1 MRGVS
6 RASLADARE
15 RLAALVTR
23 TSSPE
28 SASELAG
35 ELFAV
40 VDVLDSQ
47 PAVRRALADA
57 ASARS
62 ARTGLTQALFG
73 SRVSADTV
81 ELVGSVA
88 SSEWS
93 ESADLADAI
102 EQLAVEAIVADAD
115 RAGQLDDL
123 EDDLFR
129 FGRLVGS
136 QAELRAAL
144 SNPFAPENAKQ
155 DLVTSL
161 LGGKVIPQTI
171 QLVTQAALHPRGRS
185 LDRSLEEYA
194 RLAAEYRERLVAEV
208 RVASELSAAQRD
220 RLAAALAQTYGH
232 QVHLN
237 IVLDPGVIG
246 GMVIRIRGEQIDG
259 SVATRLAAIRRRL
272 TT

>member
-1 MRGVS
+1 
-6 RASLADARE
+6 
-15 RLAALVTR
+15 
-23 TSSPE
+23 
-28 SASELAG
+28 
-35 ELFAV
+35 V
-40 VDVLDSQ
+40 VGVLDRQ
-47 PAVRRALADA
+47 PALRRALADP

-62 ARTGLTQALFG
+62 ARTGLAQALFG

-81 ELVGSVA
+81 ELIQAVVSDQ
-88 SSEWS
+88 WS

-136 QAELRAAL
+136 RAELRAAL
-144 SNPFAPENAKQ
+144 SNPFAPANAKQ
-155 DLVTSL
+155 DLVTAL
-161 LGGKVIPQTI
+161 LGGKVSQQTI

-208 RVASELSAAQRD
+208 RVASELSAAQRS
-220 RLAAALAQTYGH
+220 RLAAVLAEAYGH

-246 GMVIRIRGEQIDG
+246 GMIIRIRGEQIDG
-259 SVATRLAAIRRRL
+259 SVATRLAEIRRRL
-272 TT
+272 TA

>member
-6 RASLADARE
+6 RASLADAQE
-15 RLAALVTR
+15 RLAALATR
-23 TSSPE
+23 TSSSA

-47 PAVRRALADA
+47 PAVRRALADP

-62 ARTGLTQALFG
+62 ARTGLAQSLFG
-73 SRVSADTV
+73 GRVSPDTV
-81 ELVGSVA
+81 ELVSSVVSA
-88 SSEWS
+88 QWS
-93 ESADLADAI
+93 ESADLANAI
-102 EQLAVEAIVADAD
+102 ERLAVEAIVAEAD

-129 FGRLVGS
+129 FGRLVGA

-144 SNPFAPENAKQ
+144 SNPFAPASAKQ
-155 DLVTSL
+155 DLVTAL

-208 RVASELSAAQRD
+208 RVATELSGAQRG
-220 RLAAALAQTYGH
+220 RLVTLLSRAYGH
-232 QVHLN
+232 DVHLN
-237 IVLDPGVIG
+237 LVLDTQVIG
-246 GMVIRIRGEQIDG
+246 GMIVRIGGEQIDA
-259 SVATRLAAIRRRL
+259 SVASRLAEARRGL
-272 TT
+272 TA

>member
-6 RASLADARE
+6 RASLADAKE
-15 RLAALVTR
+15 RLAALVSG
-23 TSSPE
+23 TS

-40 VDVLDSQ
+40 ADVLDSQ
-47 PAVRRALADA
+47 PAVRRALADP

-62 ARTGLTQALFG
+62 ARTGLAQALFG
-73 SRVSADTV
+73 TRVSPDTV
-81 ELVGSVA
+81 ELVTSVA
-88 SSEWS
+88 SAQWS

-102 EQLAVEAIVADAD
+102 EQMAVEAIVAEAD
-115 RAGQLDDL
+115 RAGRLDDL

-144 SNPFAPENAKQ
+144 SNPFAPANAKQ
-155 DLVTSL
+155 DLVTAL

-208 RVASELSAAQRD
+208 RVASELSAAQRS
-220 RLAAALAQTYGH
+220 RLAATLAQAYGH
-232 QVHLN
+232 KVHLN

-259 SVATRLAAIRRRL
+259 SVATRLAEIRRRL

>member
-1 MRGVS
+1 MRGAS
-6 RASLADARE
+6 RASLADAKD
-15 RLAALVTR
+15 RLAALATR
-23 TSSPE
+23 TS

-35 ELFAV
+35 DLFAV

-57 ASARS
+57 ASSRS
-62 ARTGLTQALFG
+62 ARTGLAQALFG

-81 ELVGSVA
+81 ELVSSVA
-88 SSEWS
+88 SSEWA
-93 ESADLADAI
+93 ESVDLADAI
-102 EQLAVEAIVADAD
+102 EQLAVQALVAEAD

-144 SNPFAPENAKQ
+144 SNPFAPANAKQ
-155 DLVTSL
+155 DLVTAL

-171 QLVTQAALHPRGRS
+171 QLVTQAALHSRGRS

-194 RLAAEYRERLVAEV
+194 RLAADYRERLVAEV

-220 RLAAALAQTYGH
+220 RLSAALAQAYGL

-259 SVATRLAAIRRRL
+259 SVATRLAEIRRRL

>member
-6 RASLADARE
+6 RASLADATD
-15 RLAALVTR
+15 RLTALLNR
-23 TSSPE
+23 TSS
-28 SASELAG
+28 ASQLAD

-40 VDVLDSQ
+40 VDVLDRQ
-47 PAVRRALADA
+47 PAVRRALADT

-62 ARTGLTQALFG
+62 ARTGLARALLG
-73 SRVSADTV
+73 DKVSADTL
-81 ELVGSVA
+81 ELLQEVVSDQ
-88 SSEWS
+88 WS

-102 EQLAVEAIVADAD
+102 EQLAVVTIVAEAD

-129 FGRLVGS
+129 FGRLVGG
-136 QAELRAAL
+136 QTELRAAL
-144 SNPFAPENAKQ
+144 SNPFAPASAKQ
-155 DLVTSL
+155 DLIGAL
-161 LGGKVIPQTI
+161 LEGKVIPQTI

-185 LDRSLEEYA
+185 LDRSLEQYA

-208 RVASELSAAQRD
+208 RVATELSAAQRS
-220 RLAAALAQTYGH
+220 RLAAALARAYGH

-246 GMVIRIRGEQIDG
+246 GMIIRIRGEQIDG
-259 SVATRLAAIRRRL
+259 SVANRLAEIRRRL
-272 TT
+272 TA

>member
-1 MRGVS
+1 MRGSS
-6 RASLADARE
+6 RASLADAKD
-15 RLAALVTR
+15 RLGALLTR
-23 TSSPE
+23 TSS
-28 SASELAG
+28 ASQLAD

-40 VDVLDSQ
+40 TGVLDSQ
-47 PAVRRALADA
+47 PAVRRALADP

-62 ARTGLTQALFG
+62 ARTGLAQALLG
-73 SRVSADTV
+73 GKVGADTV
-81 ELVGSVA
+81 ELVSSVA
-88 SSEWS
+88 SSQWA

-102 EQLAVEAIVADAD
+102 EQLAVQAIVAEAD
-115 RAGQLDDL
+115 QAGQLDDL

-129 FGRLVGS
+129 FGRVVGS

-144 SNPFAPENAKQ
+144 SNPFAPANAKQ

-220 RLAAALAQTYGH
+220 RLAAALAQAYGH
-232 QVHLN
+232 RVHLN
-237 IVLDPGVIG
+237 IVLDTGVVG
-246 GMVIRIRGEQIDG
+246 GMLIRIRGEQIDG
-259 SVATRLAAIRRRL
+259 SVATRLAEIRRRL
-272 TT
+272 TA

>member
-6 RASLADARE
+6 RASLADAQD
-15 RLAALVTR
+15 RLAALLNR
-23 TSSPE
+23 TSS
-28 SASELAG
+28 ASQLAD

-40 VDVLDSQ
+40 VDVLDHQ
-47 PAVRRALADA
+47 PAVRRALADP
-57 ASARS
+57 ASAGS
-62 ARTGLTQALFG
+62 ARTGLAAALLRG
-73 SRVSADTV
+73 KVSADTL
-81 ELVGSVA
+81 ELLQAVVSDQ
-88 SSEWS
+88 WS
-93 ESADLADAI
+93 ESTDLADAI
-102 EQLAVEAIVADAD
+102 EQMAVLTIVAEAD

-136 QAELRAAL
+136 QTELRAAL

-155 DLVTSL
+155 DLVNAL

-208 RVASELSAAQRD
+208 RVATELSAAQRS
-220 RLAAALAQTYGH
+220 RLAAALARAYGH

-259 SVATRLAAIRRRL
+259 SVATRLAEIRRRL
-272 TT
+272 TA

>member
-1 MRGVS
+1 MRGSS
-6 RASLADARE
+6 RASLADAKD
-15 RLAALVTR
+15 RLSALLPR
-23 TSSPE
+23 TS
-28 SASELAG
+28 ASQLAD
-35 ELFAV
+35 ELFSVTA
-40 VDVLDSQ
+40 VLDRQ
-47 PAVRRALADA
+47 PAVRRALADP

-62 ARTGLTQALFG
+62 ARTGLAQALL
-73 SRVSADTV
+73 RDKVSADTV
-81 ELVGSVA
+81 ELVSSVA
-88 SSEWS
+88 SSQWA

-102 EQLAVEAIVADAD
+102 EQLAVLALVAEAD

-129 FGRLVGS
+129 FGRVVGS

-144 SNPFAPENAKQ
+144 SNPFAPANAKQ

-208 RVASELSAAQRD
+208 RVASELSAAQRE
-220 RLAAALAQTYGH
+220 RLAAALAQAYGH
-232 QVHLN
+232 RVHLN
-237 IVLDPGVIG
+237 IVLDPAVIG
-246 GMVIRIRGEQIDG
+246 GMIIRIRGEQIDG
-259 SVATRLAAIRRRL
+259 SVATRLAEIRRRL
-272 TT
+272 TA

>member
-6 RASLADARE
+6 RASLADAKE
-15 RLAALVTR
+15 RLVALLPR
-23 TSSPE
+23 AS

-47 PAVRRALADA
+47 PAVRRALADP

-62 ARTGLTQALFG
+62 ARTGLAQALFG
-73 SRVSADTV
+73 ARVSSDTV
-81 ELVGSVA
+81 ELVSSVA
-88 SSEWS
+88 SAQWS

-102 EQLAVEAIVADAD
+102 EQLAVEAIVAEAD
-115 RAGQLDDL
+115 RAGRLDDL

-144 SNPFAPENAKQ
+144 SNPFAPANAKQ
-155 DLVTSL
+155 DLVTAL
-161 LGGKVIPQTI
+161 LGDKVIPQTI

-208 RVASELSAAQRD
+208 RVASELSAAQRS
-220 RLAAALAQTYGH
+220 RLAATLAQAYGH
-232 QVHLN
+232 KVHLN

-259 SVATRLAAIRRRL
+259 SVATRLAEIRRRL

>member
-6 RASLADARE
+6 RASLADAKD
-15 RLAALVTR
+15 RLTALLNR
-23 TSSPE
+23 TSS
-28 SASELAG
+28 ASQLAD

-40 VDVLDSQ
+40 VDVLDRQ
-47 PAVRRALADA
+47 PAVRRALADP
-57 ASARS
+57 ASAAS
-62 ARTGLTQALFG
+62 ARTGLAQALLRG
-73 SRVSADTV
+73 KISTDTLELIQGVVSDQ
-81 ELVGSVA
+81 
-88 SSEWS
+88 WS
-93 ESADLADAI
+93 ESGDLANAI
-102 EQLAVEAIVADAD
+102 EQLAVQAIVAEAD
-115 RAGQLDDL
+115 GAGQLDDL

-129 FGRLVGS
+129 FGRVVGS

-144 SNPFAPENAKQ
+144 SNPFAPASAKQ
-155 DLVTSL
+155 DLINTL

-171 QLVTQAALHPRGRS
+171 ELVTQAALHPRGRS

-208 RVASELSAAQRD
+208 RVATELSAAQRS

-237 IVLDPGVIG
+237 VVLDPGVIG

-259 SVATRLAAIRRRL
+259 SVATRLAEIRRRL
-272 TT
+272 TA

>member
-1 MRGVS
+1 MRGAS
-6 RASLADARE
+6 RASLADAKE
-15 RLAALVTR
+15 RLAALVPR
-23 TSSPE
+23 TS

-47 PAVRRALADA
+47 PAVRRALADP

-62 ARTGLTQALFG
+62 ARTGLAQALFG
-73 SRVSADTV
+73 ARVGPDTV

-88 SSEWS
+88 SAQWS

-102 EQLAVEAIVADAD
+102 EQMAVEAIVAEAD
-115 RAGQLDDL
+115 RAGRLDDL

-129 FGRLVGS
+129 FGRVVGS

-144 SNPFAPENAKQ
+144 SNPFAPANVKQ
-155 DLVTSL
+155 ELVTAL
-161 LGGKVIPQTI
+161 LGGKVTPQAI
-171 QLVTQAALHPRGRS
+171 RLVTQAALHPRGRS

-208 RVASELSAAQRD
+208 RVASELSAAQRS
-220 RLAAALAQTYGH
+220 RLAAALARAYGH
-232 QVHLN
+232 EVHLN

-246 GMVIRIRGEQIDG
+246 GMVIRIGGEQIDG
-259 SVATRLAAIRRRL
+259 SVATRLAEIRRRL
-272 TT
+272 AA